1 MFTKRRMYV
10 YKKTY
15 VSLSRVDIQPS
26 LSRGHE
32 RVRNRFI
39 HTVKKIKTEIIT
51 IFNLNQLKSCK
62 GNYLPCTFKEGQYCF
77 ISDASDILLYM
88 YYYGNLCW
96 ESQNYWF

>member
-1 MFTKRRMYV
+1 MFTKRR
-10 YKKTY
+10 

-32 RVRNRFI
+32 RVRNRFT

-51 IFNLNQLKSCK
+51 IFNLNQLKSFK

-77 ISDASDILLYM
+77 ISDASDIISDASDSLYVLL
-88 YYYGNLCW
+88 W
-96 ESQNYWF
+96 